1 MVDTAGTL
9 CSAAHF
15 VKEQGALDIY
25 AACTHGVLSGKA
37 IERIDQAPIKKMI
50 FTDSIDLCGRH
61 MPEKFEIL
69 SCSELFGEAIK
80 RIFDE
85 ESVSSLFEDQPLV
98 M

>member
-1 MVDTAGTL
+1 
-9 CSAAHF
+9 
-15 VKEQGALDIY
+15 
-25 AACTHGVLSGKA
+25 
-37 IERIDQAPIKKMI
+37 MI